1 MPKKKLYLVDG
12 STLIFRAYFAIRHLS
27 NSQGF
32 PTNAVYGF
40 TAMVRKLIR
49 DHAPDYLAI
58 VFDKS
63 SKTFRNEIYVDYKA
77 NRPPAPED
85 LVPQFALVR
94 EVTKAF
100 NIVSLEM
107 AGYEADDIIATLA
120 HEHEGDFE
128 TVIVSSDKDL
138 MQLIT
143 GETSMLDTMK
153 DVHYGPEQVFE
164 KMGVKPEHIIDYLAL
179 MGDKVDNIPGV
190 PGIGKKS
197 AAKLL
202 NSYGSLDGVYEAIER
217 AVPEIKGKQLENL
230 INHREDAYMSQTL
243 ATAKRDVPIDVP
255 IESLAVREP
264 NRDTLAE
271 FFKRLEFKTWHR
283 EFASLEESDASS
295 EAPSQRPVTAPIDRS
310 VYSVLRSKG
319 DLEAVI
325 QRLTSEG
332 QCALEFH
339 RNTSHPR
346 DTQLVGVA
354 LASYEGGAWYVP
366 LAHTTLD
373 ALDQLSQPDAWPALS
388 VMLGDASVDKTIPNA
403 AAQTGIALGLGA
415 VGMRVHLD
423 PNLASYMLNADKYSH
438 TLENIA
444 LDVLDWTIHQKA
456 DLLGSGKSKRQLSEV
471 DLARTLD
478 WACDRVTTAVAL
490 GKVQPAELN
499 EAGLKSVYEDI
510 ELPLTHVLGEMELE
524 GVAVDV
530 PQLRAL
536 SVDFGQRA
544 KALEQTCHTLAD
556 EVFSV
561 GSPKQLGVVLF
572 EKLGLP
578 PKKRTKTGYSTDS
591 SVLEELSA
599 IHPLPA
605 NVLAWR
611 SLTKLKSTYTDALPA
626 LVAESTGR
634 IHTTYGQT
642 VAATGRL
649 SSLDPN
655 LQNIPIR
662 TEDGRRIR
670 SAFVPA
676 QGNMLLSADY
686 SQIELRILAHLCGS
700 EPLRAAFREGAD
712 IHRRTA
718 SEVFDVP
725 EEQVSREQR
734 SMAKTVNFGILY
746 GMSAWRLAR
755 EQGISRPAA
764 KGIIERYYSRY
775 PEIEEWKAQT
785 LQTARDT
792 SEVRTLYGR
801 LRRIPNIH
809 SKNHQVRAFTER
821 AAINTP
827 IQGTAADIIKMAMLV
842 VRHRLSS
849 EAPEAKMV
857 LQVHDE
863 LLFDVPSG
871 LVPIVQDLVVQEMEK
886 VVKLDVPLVVNA
898 SSGTTWLEAH

>member
-1 MPKKKLYLVDG
+1 MPKKTLYLVDG
-12 STLIFRAYFAIRHLS
+12 STLIFRAFFAIRHLS
-27 NSQGF
+27 NSKGL

-40 TAMVRKLIR
+40 TAMVRKLLR

-63 SKTFRNEIYVDYKA
+63 AKTFRNDIYSDYKA

-85 LVPQFALVR
+85 LVPQFALIR

-120 HEHEGDFE
+120 HENEGDFE

-153 DVHYGPEQVFE
+153 DVQYGPDQVVE
-164 KMGVKPEHIIDYLAL
+164 KMGVKPENIIDYLAL

-202 NSYGSLDGVYEAIER
+202 NAYGSLDGVYDAIEKG
-217 AVPEIKGKQLENL
+217 VPEIKGKQRENL
-230 INHREDAYMSQTL
+230 VNHREDAYMSRTL
-243 ATAKRDVPIDVP
+243 ATAKRDVPIEVT

-264 NRDTLAE
+264 DRDTLAE

-283 EFASLEESDASS
+283 EFMSAEDSDTPTEKASEHPA
-295 EAPSQRPVTAPIDRS
+295 APPIDRS
-310 VYSVLRSKG
+310 SYILLRRQG
-319 DLEAVI
+319 DLDSVI

-332 QCALEFH
+332 QCALELH

-373 ALDQLSQPDAWPALS
+373 ALDQLNQAQAWPSLAAL
-388 VMLGDASVDKTIPNA
+388 LGDSSVAKTIPNA
-403 AAQTGIALGLGA
+403 ASQTGVARGLGVA
-415 VGMRVHLD
+415 DIRAAFD
-423 PNLASYMLNADKYSH
+423 PNLASYMLNADKYGH

-444 LDVLDWTIHQKA
+444 LDALDWTIKQRSE
-456 DLLGSGKSKRQLSEV
+456 LLGSGKSKRQLSDV
-471 DLARTLD
+471 DLARSTD

-490 GKVQPAELN
+490 GKLQPTALKD
-499 EAGLKSVYEDI
+499 AGLESIYRDV
-510 ELPLTHVLGEMELE
+510 ELPLTHVLGEMESE

-530 PQLRAL
+530 AQLQSL
-536 SVDFGQRA
+536 SLDFGQRA
-544 KALEQTCHTLAD
+544 KALEQTCHTLAG

-578 PKKRTKTGYSTDS
+578 PKKKTKTGYSTDS

-599 IHPLPA
+599 THPLPA

-611 SLTKLKSTYTDALPA
+611 SLTKLKSTYTDALPT
-626 LVAESTGR
+626 LVAETTGR

-649 SSLDPN
+649 SSLEPN

-670 SAFVPA
+670 SAFVA
-676 QGNMLLSADY
+676 AEGNALVSADY

-718 SEVFDVP
+718 SEVFDVA
-725 EEQVSREQR
+725 EDQVTREQR

-785 LQTARDT
+785 LQSARDT
-792 SEVRTLYGR
+792 SEVRTLFGR

-809 SKNHQVRAFTER
+809 SRNHQVRAFTER

-842 VRHRLSS
+842 VRQRLRTD
-849 EAPEAKMV
+849 APEAKMV

-863 LLFDVPSG
+863 LLFDVPSS
-871 LVPIVQDLVVQEMEK
+871 LVSTVQSLVVQEMEK
-886 VVKLDVPLVVNA
+886 VVDLDVPLVVNA